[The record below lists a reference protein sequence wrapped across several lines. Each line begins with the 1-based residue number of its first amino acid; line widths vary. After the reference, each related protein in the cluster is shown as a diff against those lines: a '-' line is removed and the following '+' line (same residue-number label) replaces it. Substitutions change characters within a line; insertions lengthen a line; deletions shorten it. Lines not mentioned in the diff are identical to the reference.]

1 MDNEQYINMNPN
13 ILVSI
18 VNMKLRDFYSNLNA
32 LCDDMNINQEALK
45 EKLNS
50 IGYTY
55 DEDINQFK

>member
-32 LCDDMNINQEALK
+32 LCDDMNINQEVLK